1 MTERWL
7 WQEPLPSRN
16 QQSLC
21 IARAPEVAAH
31 SGLKPAGEAAVIPSM
46 SAHQVFNA
54 DDFMAR
60 FRNRARRNRRHG
72 SEAYE
77 LVFMTCCP
85 SGLRPIDH
93 RSRRGGRSESAKFRP
108 ADMRWQQRPPESLP
122 EHAGAC

>member
-21 IARAPEVAAH
+21 IARAPKVAAH
-31 SGLKPAGEAAVIPSM
+31 SALKPAGGAAGIPSM

-60 FRNRARRNRRHG
+60 FLNRARRNRPHG
-72 SEAYE
+72 SKAYE
-77 LVFMTCCP
+77 LVFMTCCL
-85 SGLRPIDH
+85 SGLHRIGH
-93 RSRRGGRSESAKFRP
+93 RSRRG
-108 ADMRWQQRPPESLP
+108 
-122 EHAGAC
+122 AG